1 LVIVPVTFFLSKRAA
16 IRVKATLGG

>member
-16 IRVKATLGG
+16 IRFKATLRN

>member
-16 IRVKATLGG
+16 IRFKATLGN